1 MEISQF
7 AFDNCEI
14 ELDLSRSKNC
24 IISEMSRTTAVA
36 AYPATDCV
44 PPTQT
49 TNATFQMN
57 NAKLYVSVVTLSKN
71 GNI

>member
-1 MEISQF
+1 
-7 AFDNCEI
+7 
-14 ELDLSRSKNC
+14 
-24 IISEMSRTTAVA
+24 MSRTTAVA